1 MISAS
6 ATKSTSL
13 RVSSTANARLRF
25 WRHRLTS
32 DPYTPDPFYVFEQR
46 YPYLVAIDSSH
57 FARNQV
63 NFVEKEHEEMR
74 DFTQATEI
82 ADNVWV
88 SSVHQSLMQAQSSP
102 VVPYPNYSSETALM
116 HLRSTSRES
125 TKPMEDAHLPI
136 LRPPPSR
143 RIRSHSL
150 SALRPEIRLQ
160 CPLSASSGARSGT
173 WTTSRTSASSK
184 RTMQR

>member
-88 SSVHQSLMQAQSSP
+88 SSVHCSLIQAQGSP
-102 VVPYPNYSSETALM
+102 AVPHPYYSSETASM
-116 HLRSTSRES
+116 HLRSTSS
-125 TKPMEDAHLPI
+125 MKLMEDAHLPI

-143 RIRSHSL
+143 QIRSHSL
-150 SALRPEIRLQ
+150 FASRPEIRL
-160 CPLSASSGARSGT
+160 
-173 WTTSRTSASSK
+173 
-184 RTMQR
+184 